1 MQAKSDGA
9 AVVVVLVS
17 MNDVVIFDLFEVLVS
32 VNGVIKIDLLTVDGI
47 DDDDDAS
54 VEKSI

>member
-17 MNDVVIFDLFEVLVS
+17 MNDVVIFDLFEVIVS